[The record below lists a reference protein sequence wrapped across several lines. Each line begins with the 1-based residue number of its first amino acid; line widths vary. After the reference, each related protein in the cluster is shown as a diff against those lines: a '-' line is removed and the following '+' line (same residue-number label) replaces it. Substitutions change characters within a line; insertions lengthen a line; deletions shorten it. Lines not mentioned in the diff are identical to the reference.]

1 MSHDIHVLQTDWL
14 TYERFADGSKT
25 EDGDAYGAWLVM
37 NTKDTY
43 FGGPLHSDLVVD
55 GILYNYIS
63 SNHHGDQ
70 TVCRLS
76 YPLTNSLLTILA

>member
-1 MSHDIHVLQTDWL
+1 
-14 TYERFADGSKT
+14 
-25 EDGDAYGAWLVM
+25 M

-70 TVCRLS
+70 TVSPTSSLSRLE
-76 YPLTNSLLTILA
+76 LTCVA